1 METSRLNEVK
11 PSQGTRRSRVQV
23 RAVHVDLAAALV
35 RDSRQIRDRLLED
48 AVGAGVGDHDRTQIV
63 FVFFGLRFKIVEVDV
78 AGVVGLDL

>member
-1 METSRLNEVK
+1 M
-11 PSQGTRRSRVQV
+11 
-23 RAVHVDLAAALV
+23 

-78 AGVVGLDL
+78 AGVVGLDLCESTRLQERRRRVVSGRSLSRFGHRGRSTRSE